1 MACRYAEHEL
11 VEIIVF
17 YDVGIMA
24 TVQEFIQSKLSR
36 FGILL
41 TDTELTILLADN
53 DLVGTDLYSSDKRIV
68 LLTAVAGVIPEL
80 LLKPDITE
88 GGYSEKWN
96 RDGIMAYYSMLCKEL
111 GIDDLLNPGPT
122 LENISDRW

>member
-1 MACRYAEHEL
+1 
-11 VEIIVF
+11 
-17 YDVGIMA
+17 MA

-41 TDTELTILLADN
+41 TDTEITILLTDN

-96 RDGIMAYYSMLCKEL
+96 RDGILAYYSLLCKEL
-111 GIDDLLNPGPT
+111 GIDNLLIPNPT
-122 LENISDRW
+122 LTNISDRW